1 MINAGNRPERRPDM
15 TTEGI
20 EAVFLETHNWG
31 KAAKF
36 FQALGFKLE
45 FETDHHS
52 GQLRNGDGPYVFI
65 AEVPE
70 DRDPQ
75 VQILLK
81 VLDADTFQPDS
92 AVEVV
97 TPFEATHYGTQE
109 MTVRDPDGRI
119 WSLQAPAKK

>member
-1 MINAGNRPERRPDM
+1 M

-20 EAVFLETHNWG
+20 EALFLETHNWG

-45 FETDHHS
+45 FETDHNS
-52 GQLRNGDGPYVFI
+52 GQLRNGDGPSVFI

-70 DRDPQ
+70 DRDPH
-75 VQILLK
+75 VQI
-81 VLDADTFQPDS
+81 VLRVPDADTFRPDS

-97 TPFEATHYGTQE
+97 APFQATHYGTQE
-109 MTVRDPDGRI
+109 MTVRDPDGRLL
-119 WSLQAPAKK
+119 SLQAPAEK

>member
-1 MINAGNRPERRPDM
+1 MS
-15 TTEGI
+15 TQGI

-36 FQALGFKLE
+36 FQTLGFKLE
-45 FETDHHS
+45 FETDHNS
-52 GQLRNGDGPYVFI
+52 GQFRNGDGPYVFI

-75 VQILLK
+75 TRLVLK
-81 VLDADTFQPDS
+81 VADADTFQPDA
-92 AVEVV
+92 AVEVA

-109 MTVRDPDGRI
+109 MTVRDPDGRL
-119 WSLQAPAKK
+119 WSLQAPVKN